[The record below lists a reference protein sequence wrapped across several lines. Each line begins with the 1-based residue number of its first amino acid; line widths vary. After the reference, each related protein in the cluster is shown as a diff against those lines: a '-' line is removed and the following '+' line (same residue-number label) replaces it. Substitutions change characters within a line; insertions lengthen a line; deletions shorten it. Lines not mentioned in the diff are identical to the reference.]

1 MGIAQKLN
9 RTLISFI
16 QQQPMFFV
24 GTAAPDGQVNISP
37 KGMKTLHILSDRKIR
52 WLNLSGSGN
61 ETAAHLR
68 QSNRMTLMFC
78 AFNGD
83 AKILRVYGRCFA
95 THHYETDWNSK
106 IVDFPKLAG
115 SRQIFDLEIDMVQVS
130 CGSGVPVMRFERD
143 RGSQELV
150 PFYEKMGSEGV
161 TEYWRKKNM
170 LSIDGFPT
178 GVLNKD

>member
-95 THHYETDWNSK
+95 THHYETD
-106 IVDFPKLAG
+106 
-115 SRQIFDLEIDMVQVS
+115 
-130 CGSGVPVMRFERD
+130 
-143 RGSQELV
+143 
-150 PFYEKMGSEGV
+150 
-161 TEYWRKKNM
+161 
-170 LSIDGFPT
+170 
-178 GVLNKD
+178 